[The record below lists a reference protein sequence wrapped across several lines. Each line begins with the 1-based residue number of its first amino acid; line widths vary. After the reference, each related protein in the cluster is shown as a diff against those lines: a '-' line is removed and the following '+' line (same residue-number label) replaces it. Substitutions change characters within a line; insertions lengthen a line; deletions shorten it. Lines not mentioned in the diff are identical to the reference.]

1 MREKKQYGMDAGDAE
16 TTKTQALSLQRRE
29 ESALTIQLGVGG
41 KSFFSLLPILLRYM
55 MTRGITVYQPSS
67 TS

>member
-16 TTKTQALSLQRRE
+16 TTKTQALSLQRE

-41 KSFFSLLPILLRYM
+41 KSFFSLYCS
-55 MTRGITVYQPSS
+55 GI
-67 TS
+67 